1 MLSNTL
7 RLNFFYLKIIH
18 ILHPRYHPI
27 TAHILKNRLM
37 NKCVCFHEIIRLVIM
52 KMEMKM
58 KNRSHRYD
66 INRLYGL
73 DMDTNIV
80 NIKSVSVWWRLYVLS
95 NTYATLEVQF
105 MKKVSNTVAE
115 LKESVAYE
123 IKSVFVILCEIWQ
136 NYKKL
141 VFFNVIVSDVFFP
154 CLFFI

>member
-1 MLSNTL
+1 
-7 RLNFFYLKIIH
+7 
-18 ILHPRYHPI
+18 
-27 TAHILKNRLM
+27 
-37 NKCVCFHEIIRLVIM
+37 
-52 KMEMKM
+52 MKM

-66 INRLYGL
+66 INRPYGL

-80 NIKSVSVWWRLYVLS
+80 NIKSVSVWWCLYVLS
-95 NTYATLEVQF
+95 NTYATREVQV
-105 MKKVSNTVAE
+105 MKKVSNTEAE

-123 IKSVFVILCEIWQ
+123 IKSVFVILCETWQ